1 MDRFADLSQQCFF
14 EVHQSIVTHWAA
26 VPPTRSAR
34 EIAFDIL
41 LEVERG
47 AFAADLLAHE
57 TKPLETR
64 DAGLAA
70 AITLGVLRRWL
81 SLDFLIR
88 HYSQRDPDRVDLEVR
103 MALSM
108 GLYQMRW
115 MDRVPNHAAVSE
127 SVDLVKRAGLRS
139 AAGFTNAILRKAGRE
154 EVAWPNASVEL
165 SMPPWLLERWT
176 RNFGAEPARAM
187 ALAALETPTTYIR
200 VPPGQQSPEGAEPT
214 AIAGCYQTVD
224 TGGFRVQDIGSQSI
238 VPLLA
243 LEPGMTFLDLCA
255 APGNKTAQALEAGAK
270 TIACDLRMRR
280 LQPLQRLGI
289 PLVALDS
296 TRPLPF
302 GVQFDRI
309 LLDAPCSGT
318 GTLAHNPEIKWR
330 LEPAELE
337 VYHGTQ
343 VALLR
348 RALTVLKPGGR
359 LVYSTCSLEP
369 EENQDVLSEVCPGRV
384 QARAERLPGRDPGDG
399 FEAAVIF

>member
-1 MDRFADLSQQCFF
+1 MNRFADLSQQCLF
-14 EVHQSIVTHWAA
+14 EVHTSIVTHWTA

-34 EIAFDIL
+34 EIAFDVL

-47 AFAADLLAHE
+47 AFAADLLTQE
-57 TKPLETR
+57 TQLLDTR

-70 AITLGVLRRWL
+70 ALTLGVLRRWL

-88 HYSQRDPDRVDLEVR
+88 HYSQRDPDRLDLEVR

-115 MDRVPNHAAVSE
+115 MDRIPSHAAVSE

-139 AAGFTNAILRKAGRE
+139 AAGFTNAVLRKAGRE
-154 EVAWPNASVEL
+154 EVAWPDASIEL
-165 SMPPWLLERWT
+165 SMPPWLLDRWT
-176 RNFGAEPARAM
+176 RHFGAQTARAM
-187 ALAALETPTTYIR
+187 ALAALETPKTYIR
-200 VPPGQQSPEGAEPT
+200 VPPGGQPPEGAEPT
-214 AIAGCYQTVD
+214 AIAGCYQTAG
-224 TGGFRVQDIGSQSI
+224 TAGFRVQDIGSQSI

-255 APGNKTAQALEAGAK
+255 APGNKTAQALETGAE

-280 LQPLQRLGI
+280 LKPLQRLGI
-289 PLVALDS
+289 PLVALDG

-337 VYHGTQ
+337 VYHQTQ
-343 VALLR
+343 VSLLR
-348 RALTVLKPGGR
+348 QALTVLKPGGR

-369 EENQDVLSEVCPGRV
+369 EENRDVVAEVCPERV
-384 QARAERLPGRDPGDG
+384 QTRSQRLPGRDPGDG

>member
-1 MDRFADLSQQCFF
+1 MNRFADLSQQCLF
-14 EVHQSIVTHWAA
+14 EVHTSIVTHWAA

-200 VPPGQQSPEGAEPT
+200 VPPGRQPPEGAEPT

-289 PLVALDS
+289 PLVALDA

-330 LEPAELE
+330 LESAELD
-337 VYHGTQ
+337 VYRRTQ

-348 RALTVLKPGGR
+348 QALTVLKPGGR

-369 EENQDVLSEVCPGRV
+369 EENRDVLSEVCPERV

>member
-1 MDRFADLSQQCFF
+1 MPS
-14 EVHQSIVTHWAA
+14 
-26 VPPTRSAR
+26 TRSAR

-47 AFAADLLAHE
+47 AFAADLLTQE
-57 TKPLETR
+57 TKPLDSR

-70 AITLGVLRRWL
+70 ALTLGVLRRWL

-88 HYSQRDPDRVDLEVR
+88 HYSQRDPDRLDLEVR

-115 MDRVPNHAAVSE
+115 MDRIPSHAAVSE
-127 SVDLVKRAGLRS
+127 SVDLIKRAGLRS

-154 EVAWPNASVEL
+154 PVAWPDASVEL

-176 RNFGAEPARAM
+176 RNFGQEQARAM
-187 ALAALETPTTYIR
+187 ALAALETPLTYIR
-200 VPPGQQSPEGAEPT
+200 VPPGQEPPEGADPT
-214 AIAGCYQTVD
+214 AIPGCYQTGNP
-224 TGGFRVQDIGSQSI
+224 GGFLVQDIGSQSI

-243 LEPGMTFLDLCA
+243 LETGMTLLDLCA
-255 APGNKTAQALEAGAK
+255 APGNKTAQALEIGIDA
-270 TIACDLRMRR
+270 IASDLRMRR
-280 LQPLQRLGI
+280 LKPLRRLGI
-289 PLVALDS
+289 PLVALDG
-296 TRPLPF
+296 TQPLPF
-302 GVQFDRI
+302 GVQFDRV

-330 LEPAELE
+330 LEPAELD
-337 VYHGTQ
+337 VYHATQ
-343 VALLR
+343 AAMLRQALS
-348 RALTVLKPGGR
+348 VLKPGGR

-369 EENQDVLSEVCPGRV
+369 EENLDVLLEVCPR
-384 QARAERLPGRDPGDG
+384 RIHTRSERLPGRDPGDG

>member
-1 MDRFADLSQQCFF
+1 MS
-14 EVHQSIVTHWAA
+14 S
-26 VPPTRSAR
+26 TRSAR

-47 AFAADLLAHE
+47 AFAADLLTQE
-57 TKPLETR
+57 TKPLATR

-70 AITLGVLRRWL
+70 ALTLGVLRRWL

-88 HYSQRDPDRVDLEVR
+88 HYSQRDPDRLDLEVR

-115 MDRVPNHAAVSE
+115 MDRIPSHAAVSE

-139 AAGFTNAILRKAGRE
+139 AAGFTNAVLRKAGRE
-154 EVAWPNASVEL
+154 AVEWPDASTEL

-187 ALAALETPTTYIR
+187 ALAALETPQTYIR
-200 VPPGQQSPEGAEPT
+200 VPPGQQPPEGAEPT
-214 AIAGCYQTVD
+214 AVDGCFLATE

-238 VPLLA
+238 VPLLQ
-243 LEPGMTFLDLCA
+243 LEPGMTCLDLCA
-255 APGNKTAQALEAGAK
+255 APGNKTAQAIESGAR
-270 TIACDLRMRR
+270 TLACDLRMKR
-280 LQPLQRLGI
+280 LKPLQRLGI
-289 PLVALDS
+289 PLVALDG

-318 GTLAHNPEIKWR
+318 GTLGHNPEIKWR
-330 LEPAELE
+330 LETEELA
-337 VYHGTQ
+337 VYHRTQ
-343 VALLR
+343 ASLLR
-348 RALTVLKPGGR
+348 QALPALKPGGR

-369 EENQDVLSEVCPGRV
+369 EENLDVLLEVCPERIHGRT
-384 QARAERLPGRDPGDG
+384 ERLPGRDPGDG
-399 FEAAVIF
+399 FVAAVIF